1 MSRIDLSAEAVLKRV
16 IAKPSLTVMVLAAAL
31 MASPIG
37 IGPATAQNARPAA
50 ALSFAQAERKS
61 IDLRQGMS
69 LEEVQRLLGTPR
81 RTALKSSGGFASASS
96 QGTLH
101 WTYAWPGAVSQPSL
115 SVVFAAT
122 GPEKWYVNS
131 WEWSSY

>member
-1 MSRIDLSAEAVLKRV
+1 LSWLT
-16 IAKPSLTVMVLAAAL
+16 LTVLVFAAAL
-31 MASPIG
+31 IASPVW
-37 IGPATAQNARPAA
+37 IGPATAQSSRIVT

-69 LEEVQRLLGTPR
+69 AEEVQRLLGTPR
-81 RTALKSSGGFASASS
+81 RTALKSSSGYASSPS

-101 WTYAWPGAVSQPSL
+101 WTYAWPGASSSQASL

-122 GPEKWYVNS
+122 APEKWYVNS
-131 WEWSSY
+131 WEWSTY

>member
-1 MSRIDLSAEAVLKRV
+1 MG
-16 IAKPSLTVMVLAAAL
+16 
-31 MASPIG
+31 SPG
-37 IGPATAQNARPAA
+37 WVGPATAQNPRPVA

-69 LEEVQRLLGTPR
+69 VDEVQKLLGTPR
-81 RTALKSSGGFASASS
+81 RTALKSSGGFASAPS

-101 WTYAWPGAVSQPSL
+101 WTYAWPGADSSQASL

-131 WEWSSY
+131 WEWSRY

>member
-1 MSRIDLSAEAVLKRV
+1 
-16 IAKPSLTVMVLAAAL
+16 
-31 MASPIG
+31 MASPVG
-37 IGPATAQNARPAA
+37 IGPATAQNPRPVA
-50 ALSFAQAERKS
+50 ALSFAQTERNA

-69 LEEVQRLLGTPR
+69 VEEVQRLLGTPR
-81 RTALKSSGGFASASS
+81 RTALKSSGGFASAPS

-101 WTYAWPGAVSQPSL
+101 WTYAWSGTGSSQASL

-122 GPEKWYVNS
+122 APEKWYVNS

>member
-1 MSRIDLSAEAVLKRV
+1 
-16 IAKPSLTVMVLAAAL
+16 
-31 MASPIG
+31 MASAVFVG
-37 IGPATAQNARPAA
+37 LATAQSPRPVA

-81 RTALKSSGGFASASS
+81 RTALKSSGGFASPPE

-101 WTYAWPGAVSQPSL
+101 WTYAWPGASSSQDSL

-122 GPEKWYVNS
+122 GAEKWYVSS
-131 WEWSSY
+131 WEWSRY